1 MDRRYGDPPVGL
13 AVGELL
19 GVKPRRVLE
28 EPGQGGGLLVLLVG
42 LHVPAQR
49 PQVFEDPL
57 GVAALARAVRAV
69 AQPFLPA
76 DQPAGH
82 RHHRDRHVRERPS
95 RVELLA
101 RGLQAGGEPPEL
113 LARLDRADLPGGV
126 LVAARADQVAGVTVA
141 RGGDDL
147 ALGALPDSRALA
159 C

>member
-1 MDRRYGDPPVGL
+1 MR
-13 AVGELL
+13 
-19 GVKPRRVLE
+19 
-28 EPGQGGGLLVLLVG
+28 
-42 LHVPAQR
+42 
-49 PQVFEDPL
+49 
-57 GVAALARAVRAV
+57 
-69 AQPFLPA
+69 

-147 ALGALPDSRALA
+147 AWVRSPIPRRGVLTARASALA
-159 C
+159 SRGLTSRVR